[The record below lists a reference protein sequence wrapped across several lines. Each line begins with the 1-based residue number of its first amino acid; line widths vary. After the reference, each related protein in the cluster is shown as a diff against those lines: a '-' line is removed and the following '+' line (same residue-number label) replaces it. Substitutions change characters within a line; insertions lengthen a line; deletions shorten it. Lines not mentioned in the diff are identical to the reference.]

1 MHTSLPTVTP
11 QDQPPDA
18 NPAEA
23 AFAEL
28 SAKIDFL
35 ETLLRGLVAKREE
48 APDYSETLGE
58 MADLLDKMRAAI
70 KTLASRPAMTLTP
83 DAMAEQI
90 AAAAAKARAQDAAT
104 ISQAVERLNK
114 VAARIEYL
122 EGKVADAQDQRRTRH
137 KWGIGGALTGVALCA
152 VVPGF
157 IARAMPTSWHLP
169 ERMAA
174 RTLNLDRW
182 AAGERLLATAE
193 PERWQT
199 VLFSNAL
206 VQDNRDAIGKCRRAA
221 GNGTGAVQCTVKV
234 RP

>member
-1 MHTSLPTVTP
+1 MDTMPTL
-11 QDQPPDA
+11 A
-18 NPAEA
+18 PATDPAARAFAQLAGKVDLLEA
-23 AFAEL
+23 AIA
-28 SAKIDFL
+28 
-35 ETLLRGLVAKREE
+35 GLAAKREA

-58 MADLLDKMRAAI
+58 IADLLEKIRNAI
-70 KTLASRPAMTLTP
+70 NMLARRPAMTLTP

-104 ISQAVERLNK
+104 ISQAIERLDK
-114 VAARIEYL
+114 AAARIEYL
-122 EGKVADAQDQRRTRH
+122 EGKVADAQNQRRKRH
-137 KWGIGGALTGVALCA
+137 IWGIGGTLTGVILCA

-157 IARAMPTSWHLP
+157 IAHAMPTSWHLP

-174 RTLNLDRW
+174 RALNLDRW

-206 VQDNRDAIGKCRRAA
+206 VQDNRDAIGKCRKTAA
-221 GNGTGAVQCTVKV
+221 KTKKPARCTIEIE
-234 RP
+234 P

>member
-1 MHTSLPTVTP
+1 MDTSLPTVTP

-28 SAKIDFL
+28 SAKVDFL

-58 MADLLDKMRAAI
+58 MADLLDKMKAAI

-104 ISQAVERLNK
+104 IGQAVERLNK
-114 VAARIEYL
+114 AAARIEYL
-122 EGKVADAQDQRRTRH
+122 EGKVADARDQRRKRH
-137 KWGIGGALTGVALCA
+137 IWGIGGALAGIVLCA
-152 VVPGF
+152 IVPGF
-157 IARAMPTSWHLP
+157 IAHAMPTSWHLP

-174 RTLNLDRW
+174 RTLDLDRW
-182 AAGERLLATAE
+182 TAGERLLATAE

-221 GNGTGAVQCTVKV
+221 VNGTEAVQCTVKV